1 MLPRSPLGCITP
13 FLETDDLA
21 YQNHLFLGRLIR
33 PPPPRPHG
41 ISHLRSRVRVGFW
54 AAPEGLAEL
63 FPSRLV
69 PDFEAHK
76 PPKGAYTAD
85 AVYSCRTG
93 KPKPT
98 LGPLSGCPKGFV
110 ESRKLGFSDRQ
121 GEELECS

>member
-33 PPPPRPHG
+33 PPPRAHTGSATCGAVCGWVFGP
-41 ISHLRSRVRVGFW
+41 L
-54 AAPEGLAEL
+54 PEGLAEL

-93 KPKPT
+93 KSKLTLRLPKVIFGKPEV
-98 LGPLSGCPKGFV
+98 G
-110 ESRKLGFSDRQ
+110 GFSDRQ
-121 GEELECS
+121 GRGA

>member
-33 PPPPRPHG
+33 PPPRPHG

-63 FPSRLV
+63 FLSRLV
-69 PDFEAHK
+69 PDFEAHN
-76 PPKGAYTAD
+76 PPKGADTAD

-98 LGPLSGCPKGFV
+98 LGLPKGFV
-110 ESRKLGFSDRQ
+110 ESRKLEASDRRV
-121 GEELECS
+121 EALECS